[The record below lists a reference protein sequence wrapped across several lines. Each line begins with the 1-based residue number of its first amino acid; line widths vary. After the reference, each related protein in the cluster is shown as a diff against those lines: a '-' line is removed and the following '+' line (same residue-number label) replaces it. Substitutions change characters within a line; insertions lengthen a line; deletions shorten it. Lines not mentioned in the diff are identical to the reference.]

1 MEKKLTA
8 IPSGI
13 VAVGDHCGR
22 DGVVL
27 LQSRVFAVL
36 KKPSRWPSR
45 ALIFFFNKLITAKD
59 LKKIF

>member
-1 MEKKLTA
+1 MEIKLTA
-8 IPSGI
+8 IPFSI

-36 KKPSRWPSR
+36 KKPSHWPSR
-45 ALIFFFNKLITAKD
+45 ALIFFFNKLITVKD
-59 LKKIF
+59 LKKNF